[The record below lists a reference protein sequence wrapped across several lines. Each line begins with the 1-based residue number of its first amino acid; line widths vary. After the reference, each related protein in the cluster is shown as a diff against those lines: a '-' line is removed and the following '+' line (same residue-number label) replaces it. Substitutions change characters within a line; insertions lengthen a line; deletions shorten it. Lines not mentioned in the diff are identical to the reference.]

1 MSIKLYKMKEERR
14 KRTLQLAVW
23 TWSWVATLALATFG
37 PKFIWNESSP
47 LTVVAIV
54 LNLFNGAVMI
64 WANRNLFNHYDELER
79 KLHLEAMALTLGLT
93 LITGLSFSLLDQ
105 TNLIAFDAEISFLVI
120 FMGITYMI
128 ALLVNRRRYQ

>member
-1 MSIKLYKMKEERR
+1 
-14 KRTLQLAVW
+14 
-23 TWSWVATLALATFG
+23 
-37 PKFIWNESSP
+37 
-47 LTVVAIV
+47 
-54 LNLFNGAVMI
+54 MI

-120 FMGITYMI
+120 FMGITYLI

>member
-1 MSIKLYKMKEERR
+1 MSTKLYKMKEERR

-79 KLHLEAMALTLGLT
+79 KLHLEAMAFTLGLT

-120 FMGITYMI
+120 FMGITYLI

>member
-1 MSIKLYKMKEERR
+1 MSTKLYKMKEERR

-54 LNLFNGAVMI
+54 LNLINGAVMI

-120 FMGITYMI
+120 FMGITYLI